1 MRPDEINDF
10 SIHKVVFSSKNDL
23 IYISR
28 GDIPFNK
35 KGIGS
40 PKYKQVCIYGF
51 NHNHL
56 KEFSNCK
63 SKMFIE
69 DNEDIEIIR
78 FLELGIKVKMMKVK
92 NVSIAV
98 DTPEDLVNAE
108 KFIKSINRE
117 I

>member
-1 MRPDEINDF
+1 
-10 SIHKVVFSSKNDL
+10 
-23 IYISR
+23 
-28 GDIPFNK
+28 
-35 KGIGS
+35 
-40 PKYKQVCIYGF
+40 
-51 NHNHL
+51 
-56 KEFSNCK
+56 
-63 SKMFIE
+63 MFIE